1 MTRERNNDELER
13 KSRNE
18 LLRIFREEILSLP
31 SADLDSEGDNYR
43 EILGEYFGLYTRL
56 MIERAEARDKKEYY
70 KIAAIDNQIK
80 IVDNLKK
87 IAGIHAVETGKSLHR
102 PPVEYAK
109 EYEELVKEGFGT
121 TQKISDQFLMRAIA
135 DVREQ
140 RRVPPTA
147 VALNTAKFSDIIELL
162 ISNYGIKESTVTE
175 PTELEEI
182 FRLEPKEIVDFL
194 SRWGYETESYEQYII
209 ARHKNLSHK
218 IFVKLAER
226 SSYKQYDRVK
236 SIILTSRRFREMILR
251 YLASRFEPSKINA
264 SKLLTDVITPFGW
277 NIGIND
283 QKRHHALEAASGFWG
298 EQHILHLLNLLQN
311 EWSNHPTLYVY
322 KNVIKSEHNWFERT
336 HVTDSVYIVQKN
348 KLIEEL
354 KSEYEHI
361 LSRALPSQTRNSNI
375 DHWFVVVY

>member
-1 MTRERNNDELER
+1 MVRERNNDELER

-31 SADLDSEGDNYR
+31 SADVDSEGDNYR
-43 EILGEYFGLYTRL
+43 ETLGEYFGLCIRL
-56 MIERAEARDKKEYY
+56 TIERAEARDKKEYY
-70 KIAAIDNQIK
+70 KIVAIDNLIK

-87 IAGIHAVETGKSLHR
+87 IAGIHAVETGKSLRRR
-102 PPVEYAK
+102 PAEYAK

-140 RRVPPTA
+140 RVPPTT
-147 VALNTAKFSDIIELL
+147 VALDTAKFNDIIELL
-162 ISNYGIKESTVTE
+162 ISNYDIKESTVTE

-182 FRLEPKEIVDFL
+182 FRLGPQEILDFL
-194 SRWGYETESYEQYII
+194 SRWGYETQSHEQYII

-226 SSYKQYDRVK
+226 SSYKNYDRVK
-236 SIILTSRRFREMILR
+236 SIILTPRRFREMILR

-277 NIGIND
+277 NIRIND

-322 KNVIKSEHNWFERT
+322 KNVIKSEYSWFERT
-336 HVTDSVYIVQKN
+336 YVTDSVYLAQKN

-361 LSRALPSQTRNSNI
+361 LSRALPSQTRNTDI
-375 DHWFVVVY
+375 DHWFIVVY